1 MILKRTVAILL
12 ALCMLLTF
20 AACTENG
27 KNGEE
32 TGNNAVESNSNV
44 GGGRTTTTGGGY
56 VTNTRPQGVQGYVGQ
71 EVEIKKGNLRLIYT
85 APGKKRNW
93 GGKTF
98 TYATINSTASHL
110 DMLAKFEKEYNVKI
124 EWTAPGM
131 EKYVEHIG
139 AQKAAG
145 TPYDIAYLY
154 DTWFPSEITKGLLEP
169 VDPYITTADLWD
181 GKDPGQGGQGG
192 FSKSHL
198 QGLAWNNHAY
208 AAAGGFHAGCV
219 GLFYNKR
226 MLQQAGQPDLLDLY
240 YKGELNWEK
249 LYEIGSKINN
259 PSKGVYFINNFSDYY
274 SGSFCIS
281 YNTDFAVI
289 SNGIVKENLSD
300 KTLTTAL
307 QMFQKFTYG
316 EGKLVDQTP
325 KANENN
331 GIDAFAKG
339 TTACV
344 MQWPDSWKT
353 ICDKIDGKAVAFGKS
368 KANIGWCPLPEQ
380 SAAKKNVMGSS
391 GGTAIGAGTSDP
403 YVALTFAHWN
413 SLYNI
418 YGAYTEGM
426 NADIKKISVALLNKD
441 NYRSSISGFS
451 SSAGSVQ
458 NIRTQICRAVSG
470 GGDIASTL
478 KAYKKQLQR
487 VLDAATA

>member
-1 MILKRTVAILL
+1 MILKRTAAILL
-12 ALCMLLTF
+12 AICMLLTF
-20 AACTENG
+20 AACTE
-27 KNGEE
+27 GETQGE
-32 TGNNAVESNSNV
+32 TGNSADANAQA
-44 GGGRTTTTGGGY
+44 GGNRTTTTGSGY
-56 VTNTRPQGVQGYVGQ
+56 VADTRPDIQGYVGQ
-71 EVEIKKGNLRLIYT
+71 EVTIKEGNLQLIYT

-98 TYATINSTASHL
+98 TYATINSTPTHL
-110 DMLAKFEKEYNVKI
+110 DMLAKFEKEYNVNIK
-124 EWTAPGM
+124 WTRYDIDG
-131 EKYVEHIG
+131 YVEQIA
-139 AQKAAG
+139 AQKASG
-145 TPYDIAYLY
+145 EPYDIAYLY
-154 DTWFPSEITKGLLEP
+154 DTWFPAEITRGLLEP

-181 GKDPGQGGQGG
+181 GKDPGQGGKGG
-192 FSKSHL
+192 FSKSNL

-208 AAAGGFHAGCV
+208 AAAGGFHSGCT
-219 GLFYNKR
+219 GIFYNKR
-226 MLQQAGQPDLLDLY
+226 MFQQAGQPDLLTLY
-240 YKGELNWEK
+240 NNGQLTWER

-274 SGSFCIS
+274 SGSFVVS

-289 SNGIVKENLSD
+289 SNGVVKENLSD

-316 EGKLVDQTP
+316 EGKLTDQTP
-325 KANENN
+325 KANESN
-331 GIDAFAKG
+331 GLDAFAKG

-344 MQWPDSWKT
+344 IGWPASWT
-353 ICDKIDGKAVAFGKS
+353 YIYERVEGKSVAFGKT
-368 KANIGWCPLPEQ
+368 KNNIGWVPLPEQ
-380 SAAKKNVMGSS
+380 NAAKKNVMGSY

-418 YGAYTEGM
+418 EGAYVASMTNEV
-426 NADIKKISVALLNKD
+426 KKTSIAVLNKD
-441 NYRSSISGFS
+441 NHRAAISGFK
-451 SSAGSVQ
+451 SSAGDVKG
-458 NIRTQICRAVSG
+458 IRTAINRAISG